1 VRTLAGNPVSAAHG
15 PARSRRCRARAHVV
29 HNLINYLVW
38 VVYLGVGLAVAE
50 SDGYLGHDESVRSVL
65 VEAGAVLAWPWLVIR

>member
-1 VRTLAGNPVSAAHG
+1 MAGSAVHR

-38 VVYLGVGLAVAE
+38 TVYVGVGLAVAA
-50 SDGYLGHDESVRSVL
+50 SDGYLGHGQSVRSVL
-65 VEAGAVLAWPWLVIR
+65 VESGAVLAWPWLVVR